1 MNRNAC
7 HTPTKRESCAT
18 HARVGGNGADFP
30 CYLCYAGFRA
40 SRRET
45 GRFSM
50 LHMLHGVARVARRI
64 GGFRGAGLA
73 VLCSMCSIMQNRV
86 PSKAG
91 LAVLAYRMSIIV
103 ARGSQAVSVH
113 LRHPMLLA

>member
-1 MNRNAC
+1 MPYPHQERVLRYAC
-7 HTPTKRESCAT
+7 S
-18 HARVGGNGADFP
+18 
-30 CYLCYAGFRA
+30 
-40 SRRET
+40 SRRERGRFSLLPLLRWFSCESAGN

-64 GGFRGAGLA
+64 GGFRGAGLV